1 MRANPNPNPKPKPN
15 PNPKAWGLSNE
26 TSFGVGAFA
35 AACARLGVAPPVSIQ
50 NDFSLCFRTFEGE
63 LAEACSPDHHNLA
76 LLAYGV
82 LNGGILSGKY
92 LGARH
97 PALANATKAAAPPAP
112 EPRARFNFVASDEV
126 GMPDYQVS
134 RTRTETLSLSLT
146 LTRWV
151 RAACPA
157 SRWHAR
163 PTLALTP
170 TPTPDPEPTLLS
182 TPDPEPNPNPNLTLS
197 LTRTLTLT
205 LTRGG
210 TSRSGAW
217 RPRRSTSLSRR
228 ALARTAPRSLRR
240 EP

>member
-1 MRANPNPNPKPKPN
+1 MLKIAARQAYNACVYTFPFRHTPIPTPKPNPNPYPNPNPNPNPYPNPNPN

-134 RTRTETLSLSLT
+134 RTRTETLSLSPT

-157 SRWHAR
+157 SRW
-163 PTLALTP
+163 PCP
-170 TPTPDPEPTLLS
+170 
-182 TPDPEPNPNPNLTLS
+182 PNPGSNPYPYS
-197 LTRTLTLT
+197 
-205 LTRGG
+205 
-210 TSRSGAW
+210 
-217 RPRRSTSLSRR
+217 
-228 ALARTAPRSLRR
+228 
-240 EP
+240 

>member
-1 MRANPNPNPKPKPN
+1 MHWPERYVPKWGESQYRADKAAEDRERETAALQGFDAVVRSMGALLEAGKI
-15 PNPKAWGLSNE
+15 KAWGLSNE

-157 SRWHAR
+157 SRW
-163 PTLALTP
+163 PCP
-170 TPTPDPEPTLLS
+170 
-182 TPDPEPNPNPNLTLS
+182 PNPGSNPYPYS
-197 LTRTLTLT
+197 
-205 LTRGG
+205 
-210 TSRSGAW
+210 
-217 RPRRSTSLSRR
+217 
-228 ALARTAPRSLRR
+228 
-240 EP
+240 

>member
-1 MRANPNPNPKPKPN
+1 MLRVRVSVRANPYPNPKPKPKPK

-157 SRWHAR
+157 SRW
-163 PTLALTP
+163 PCP
-170 TPTPDPEPTLLS
+170 
-182 TPDPEPNPNPNLTLS
+182 PNPGSSPYPYS
-197 LTRTLTLT
+197 
-205 LTRGG
+205 
-210 TSRSGAW
+210 
-217 RPRRSTSLSRR
+217 
-228 ALARTAPRSLRR
+228 
-240 EP
+240 

>member
-1 MRANPNPNPKPKPN
+1 MAALLQLQQVAAQMGQAERAQAEHPDPNPYPNPNPN

-157 SRWHAR
+157 SRWAC
-163 PTLALTP
+163 P
-170 TPTPDPEPTLLS
+170 
-182 TPDPEPNPNPNLTLS
+182 PNPGSNPYPYS
-197 LTRTLTLT
+197 
-205 LTRGG
+205 
-210 TSRSGAW
+210 
-217 RPRRSTSLSRR
+217 
-228 ALARTAPRSLRR
+228 
-240 EP
+240 